1 MPEDHVR
8 QPSEPAS
15 ERGEI
20 LVGCAGWALRTE
32 HAAAF
37 PGEGSH
43 LERYAGRLRAVEINS
58 SFYRSH
64 RPTTYARWAA
74 SVPPDFRFAVKV
86 PRAISHQLRL
96 ERTAEVLD
104 RFLSEVAALGDKRG
118 PLLLQLPP
126 SLAFHPRV
134 AADFFAALRERA
146 AGPVVC
152 EPRHPTWFTP
162 EATQLLLRS
171 QVARAAVDPAVVPAA
186 AEPAGWPGLVYY
198 RLHGA
203 PRIYYSTYSDADL
216 RERAAALLRCAAA
229 APVWCIFDNTA
240 LGAATENALD
250 LQQRIPAGR

>member
-1 MPEDHVR
+1 MLEDHVR
-8 QPSEPAS
+8 QPPDPDPAAPHDL
-15 ERGEI
+15 
-20 LVGCAGWALRTE
+20 LVGCAGWALRRE
-32 HAAAF
+32 HAGAF
-37 PGEGSH
+37 PSAGSH

-64 RPTTYARWAA
+64 LPATYARWAA
-74 SVPPDFRFAVKV
+74 AVPPDFRFAVKV
-86 PRAISHQLRL
+86 PREISHKLRL
-96 ERTAEVLD
+96 ERTAAEMD
-104 RFLSEVAALGDKRG
+104 RFLSEVAALGDKLG

-134 AADFFAALRERA
+134 AADFFVALRDRT

-162 EATQLLLRS
+162 EATQLLGS
-171 QVARAAVDPAVVPAA
+171 AQVARAAVDPAVVPAA

-216 RERAAALLRCAAA
+216 RGVTAALLRCT
-229 APVWCIFDNTA
+229 APAWCIFDNTA
-240 LGAATENALD
+240 LGAATQNALD
-250 LQQRIPAGR
+250 LRQRLAAG